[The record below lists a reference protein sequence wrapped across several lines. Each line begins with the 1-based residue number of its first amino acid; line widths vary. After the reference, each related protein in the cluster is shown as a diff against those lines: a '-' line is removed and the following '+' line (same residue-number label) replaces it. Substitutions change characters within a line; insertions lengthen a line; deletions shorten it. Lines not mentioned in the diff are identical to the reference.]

1 MSLLFETIRV
11 LDGKLQNIVYHNAR
25 LNISRKVLFNVS
37 DSIKL
42 EECIR
47 IPSEISKGIY
57 KCKVLYDRKIQSI
70 LIEPYIQRKI
80 KSLKLIEENTISY
93 NFKFTDRDQL
103 NQLLGRKENCG
114 DILIVKDNLVT
125 DTSFSNTIFFDGT
138 QWITP
143 STPLLQGTM
152 RGFLLTEQ
160 IIVEKEIKLT
170 DLKYFKKAR
179 LINAML
185 PFESGSDIQIENIK
199 F

>member
-1 MSLLFETIRV
+1 MSHLFETIRV
-11 LDGKLQNIVYHNAR
+11 LDGKLQNIIYHNAR
-25 LNISRKVLFNVS
+25 LNQSRKVLFNVS
-37 DSIKL
+37 DSVQL

-47 IPSEISKGIY
+47 IPSEMSIGIY
-57 KCKVLYDRKIQSI
+57 KCKVLYDREIQNI
-70 LIEPYIQRKI
+70 LFEPYIKRTI
-80 KSLKLIEENTISY
+80 RSLKLIEDNTITY

-114 DILIVKDNLVT
+114 DILIVKDNLIT
-125 DTSFSNTIFFDGT
+125 DTSFSNIIFFDGT

-152 RGFLLTEQ
+152 RSFLLKEK
-160 IIVEKEIKLT
+160 IIVEKEINLT